1 MMQCYAIVKE
11 GVCKQVFCSDDSM
24 LPIAEEG
31 SQLIKVDGLVDADM
45 LYIKD
50 GVLLKKPEKPSEIYE
65 WDAQNFTWVPNQ
77 RLAIFIVKNKRNQ
90 LLQESD
96 WTQLADI
103 PQETK
108 DRWEP
113 YRQALR
119 DVTTQPGYPLEIVW
133 PTPPQ

>member
-1 MMQCYAIVKE
+1 MQCYAIVKE
-11 GVCKQVFCSDDSM
+11 GACKQVFCSDDSM
-24 LPIAEEG
+24 LPVVEEG

-50 GVLLKKPEKPSEIYE
+50 GALLKKPEKPGELYE
-65 WDAQNFTWVPNQ
+65 WDIQNFTWIPNQ
-77 RLAIFIVKNKRNQ
+77 QRTIFAVKSKRNQ

-119 DVTTQPGYPLEIVW
+119 DITDQPGYPNTVTW
-133 PTPPQ
+133 PTKPQ